1 MNEEQLQS
9 EDTIVTLEGED
20 GHSYSC
26 QIIDIFDF
34 DEKEY
39 ALLLNLGE
47 KEGAEAEDEDDEK
60 GSLVIMRLIQKG
72 DQAIFQTIETEE
84 EFQKVVEHV
93 EAMAKTIEGGGGHG
107 CGEGCSDDHE

>member
-26 QIIDIFDF
+26 QIIDIFEYED
-34 DEKEY
+34 KEY

-47 KEGAEAEDEDDEK
+47 SETEEEEDDEK
-60 GSLVIMRLIQKG
+60 GSLVIMRLIQQG
-72 DQAIFQTIETEE
+72 DQAIFQTIETEDE
-84 EFQKVVEHV
+84 LQRVVAHV
-93 EAMAKTIEGGGGHG
+93 ESMAKNIEG
-107 CGEGCSDDHE
+107 

>member
-26 QIIDIFDF
+26 QIIDIFEF

-47 KEGAEAEDEDDEK
+47 SENDEGDEEK
-60 GSLVIMRLIQKG
+60 GSLVIMRLVQQG

-84 EFQKVVEHV
+84 EFQQVVTHV
-93 EAMAKTIEGGGGHG
+93 ESMAKTIEGGGGHG

>member
-39 ALLLNLGE
+39 ALLLNLGGE
-47 KEGAEAEDEDDEK
+47 DGEEEGEGADEK

-84 EFQKVVEHV
+84 EFQKVVAHV
-93 EAMAKTIEGGGGHG
+93 ESMAKTIEGGDEHG
-107 CGEGCSDDHE
+107 CGEGCSDH

>member
-26 QIIDIFDF
+26 QIIDIFEF

-47 KEGAEAEDEDDEK
+47 SEEDEGDEDDEK
-60 GSLVIMRLIQKG
+60 GKLVIMRLVQQG

-84 EFQKVVEHV
+84 EFQKVVAHV
-93 EAMAKTIEGGGGHG
+93 ETMAKTIEGGGG

>member
-1 MNEEQLQS
+1 MSEEQLQS

-34 DEKEY
+34 ENNEY

-47 KEGAEAEDEDDEK
+47 AENDEEDDEK
-60 GSLVIMRLIQKG
+60 GSLVIMRLVQKG
-72 DQAIFQTIETEE
+72 DQAIFQTIETED
-84 EFQKVVEHV
+84 EFQKVVAHV
-93 EAMAKTIEGGGGHG
+93 ESMAKTIEPGGHDEG
-107 CGEGCSDDHE
+107 CGQGCADHD

>member
-47 KEGAEAEDEDDEK
+47 AENEEEGDEK
-60 GSLVIMRLIQKG
+60 GSLVIMRLVQKG

-84 EFQKVVEHV
+84 EFDKVVAHV
-93 EAMAKTIEGGGGHG
+93 ESMAKNIEGGGEHG
-107 CGEGCSDDHE
+107 CGEGCADH